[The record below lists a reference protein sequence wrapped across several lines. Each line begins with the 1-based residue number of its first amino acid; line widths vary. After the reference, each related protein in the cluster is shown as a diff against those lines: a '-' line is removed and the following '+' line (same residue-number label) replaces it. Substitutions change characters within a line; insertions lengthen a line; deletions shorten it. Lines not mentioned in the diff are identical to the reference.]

1 MGIPLGSLF
10 SVLTAWFAGSFA
22 RLFTL
27 LLNNFLAMKLV
38 LGFIFVVI
46 LPIIINNAIYWLLDE
61 IFVSVNQYVTGYE
74 YTLEDVSFTGLL
86 GYFMVQLGIPDC
98 LSVVLSAMALRFSM
112 SWIPFVGP
120 R

>member
-1 MGIPLGSLF
+1 MAIKLGSLF
-10 SVLTAWFAGSFA
+10 SVMTAWFAGAFA

-38 LGFIFVVI
+38 LGVIFIVI
-46 LPIIINNAIYWLLDE
+46 LPIIINNAIYWLLDDVFNSMNA
-61 IFVSVNQYVTGYE
+61 FVAGHE
-74 YTLEDVSFTGLL
+74 YTLPNVSFSGLL
-86 GYFMVQLGIPDC
+86 GYFMVEMGIPDC
-98 LSVVLSAMALRFSM
+98 LSVVLSGMALRFAM

>member
-1 MGIPLGSLF
+1 MAIRFGSLF
-10 SVLTAWFAGSFA
+10 SVMTAWFAGAFA
-22 RLFTL
+22 RLFTM

-38 LGFIFVVI
+38 LGVIFIVI
-46 LPIIINNAIYWLLDE
+46 LPIILNNAIYWLLDDV
-61 IFVSVNQYVTGYE
+61 FNAVNTYVAGQE
-74 YTLEDVSFTGLL
+74 YTLDDVSFSGLL
-86 GYFMVQLGIPDC
+86 GYFMVEMGIPDC